1 MKIIVTGGA
10 GFIGSHVVEHLCNNS
25 HAVTVID
32 DLRFG
37 YESFVDKRAKLLK
50 IPLEKVHT
58 IEKEFE
64 DVSVVIHLAASS
76 IIEFSYQEPIKYFE
90 NNVLNG
96 MRLLEV
102 MRKKG
107 VKKIIYSST
116 SSVYGQPKKT
126 PIKEDDPTVP
136 LNAYAA
142 SKLAFEQVLTAYYHS
157 YGIQTIT
164 FRPFNVYGPRDEQK
178 PRTRAIPMWIEA
190 ILDNKPVSWYWQG
203 KQIRDYVYV
212 ADVAKAHQAVLNLE
226 GIHSFNIGSG
236 KKVQMKDILYIL
248 QKIAGKK
255 FELIDL
261 GERKGDPL
269 KSYADI
275 TKIKKVTGWSPKT
288 SLKEGIKLT
297 YAYFQE
303 ARKTATPKA

>member
-10 GFIGSHVVEHLCNNS
+10 GFIGSHVVEHLCNNN

-37 YESFVDKRAKLLK
+37 YESFVDKRARLLK
-50 IPLEKVHT
+50 VPLEKVHI

-96 MRLLEV
+96 MKLLEV
-102 MRKKG
+102 MKKKK
-107 VKKIIYSST
+107 VKKIIYASS

-126 PIKEDDPTVP
+126 PTTEDDPTDP
-136 LNAYAA
+136 LNAYAS
-142 SKLAFEQVLTAYYHS
+142 SKLSFEQVLKSYYHS
-157 YGIQTIT
+157 YDIQSIT
-164 FRPFNVYGPRDEQK
+164 FRFFNVYGPRDEQK

-190 ILDNKPVSWYWQG
+190 ILDNKAVSWYWQG
-203 KQIRDYVYV
+203 SLMRDYIYV
-212 ADVAKAHQAVLNLE
+212 KDVVQVHIEALSLK
-226 GIHSFNIGSG
+226 GIHCFNVGSG
-236 KKVQMKDILYIL
+236 KGIQMRDVLHTLEKLI
-248 QKIAGKK
+248 GKK
-255 FELIDL
+255 VKLIDL
-261 GERKGDPL
+261 GQRKGDPD

-275 TKIKKVTGWSPKT
+275 TKIKKTLNWSPKV
-288 SLKEGIKLT
+288 SLEEGLRETLRYYYQQKGMS
-297 YAYFQE
+297 YE
-303 ARKTATPKA
+303 K

>member
-10 GFIGSHVVEHLCNNS
+10 GFIGSHVVELLCNHN

-50 IPLEKVHT
+50 VPLEEVHT

-64 DVSVVIHLAASS
+64 NVSVVIHLAASS
-76 IIEFSYQEPIKYFE
+76 IIEFSYREPITYFE
-90 NNVLNG
+90 NNVMNG
-96 MRLLEV
+96 IKLLEV
-102 MRKKG
+102 MKKKG

-126 PIKEDDPTVP
+126 PIKENDPTIP

-142 SKLAFEQVLTAYYHS
+142 SKLTFEHILVAYYHS
-157 YGIQTIT
+157 YGIQSVT

-178 PRTRAIPMWIEA
+178 PRTRAVPMWIEA

-203 KQIRDYVYV
+203 KQIRDYIYV
-212 ADVAKAHQAVLNLE
+212 QDVARVCLE
-226 GIHSFNIGSG
+226 ALTLKGIHCFNLGSG
-236 KKVQMKDILYIL
+236 KGTHMRDILQIL
-248 QKIAGKK
+248 ENIIGRKVK
-255 FELIDL
+255 LIDL
-261 GERKGDPL
+261 GQRKGDPE

-275 TKIKKVTGWSPKT
+275 TRIKKTLNWSPKV
-288 SLKEGIKLT
+288 SLEEGLRRTFVYYQQVGGI
-297 YAYFQE
+297 
-303 ARKTATPKA
+303 